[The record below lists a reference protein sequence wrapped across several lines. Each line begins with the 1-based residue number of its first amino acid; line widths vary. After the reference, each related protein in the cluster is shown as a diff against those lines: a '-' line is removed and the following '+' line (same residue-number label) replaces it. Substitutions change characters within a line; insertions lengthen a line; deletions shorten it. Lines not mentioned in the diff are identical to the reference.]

1 MPVFKTQWKML
12 LAFVASMACILGI
25 DLWAL
30 RQNTLREQQGHLVNL
45 GRITAD
51 MIERQLM
58 TSDALIDTAIKTV
71 FSAHGTRRINL
82 PASVELE
89 RMARVSPGTDILLMT
104 DAQGRVVAS
113 SRRELL
119 GLDVGHRY
127 YFHQARDATSE
138 QSRILSLPFQ
148 TVLGTYTFTLSRK
161 LLTAQGEFAGVMM
174 ATIDAPFISR
184 LLNGTLYAPDMWV
197 ALGHTAGINIMTA
210 PEQPELSGKKI
221 DVPGSFFSRH
231 RDSRQQES
239 ILEGKVALTGEERT
253 MVLRTIQPAA
263 LQLDAGLVVGTG
275 RLTDAIYA
283 EWRMQALLSM
293 GMLALATLMAC
304 VALSLYQRR
313 IRRSWETI
321 EMQRALIETATDGI
335 HVLDMSGRLVEA
347 NPAFLDST
355 GLKPDDIGTVMADRF
370 DAHLSL
376 TQIQCN
382 IADIR
387 KSGAHR
393 LVETQHRHA
402 SGLIFPVEISC
413 RYFELNGRPLLFA
426 ASRDI
431 TERHRA
437 EEALRKL
444 SQAVEQSPESIM
456 ITDASGAIEYVNHAF
471 LLSSGYSW
479 EELNGNNPR
488 LLASGQT
495 PRETYEALW
504 QALQDGK
511 AWEGEF
517 INRRKNGEIY
527 IESEIIS
534 PIRQNDG
541 TITHYLAIKQDVTL
555 QRQQE
560 MELAQYRNRLEDI
573 VSQRTAAL
581 QAANEALQ
589 QAHQAADQAARAKA
603 AFLANMSHEIR
614 TPMNGITGMLH
625 LMRRG
630 TLQPE
635 QHEQLGKIEQSA
647 NYLLRIINDVLD
659 LSKIDAGKLVLES
672 IPVNLGQLP
681 ENILSLMGEHA
692 RAKGIT
698 LRVEHDP
705 LPDNLLGDPTRLTQ
719 ALLNYV
725 SNAIKFTE
733 RGEICLRIRVS
744 ALSEAQAHLRFE
756 VSDTGVGID
765 ADTLSRLF
773 HAFEQAD
780 LSTTRKHGGT
790 GLGLAITRH
799 LAELMDG
806 ESGAESTPGQ
816 GSTFWFT
823 ARLARQTQAAATAEA
838 VAPAEIEA
846 RLQAGYAG
854 TPILLV
860 EDEPINREIS
870 CALLEDVG
878 LSVDVAGDGAEAL
891 ERVATQRY
899 AAILM
904 DMQMPVMDGLEAT
917 RQIRLRPDGNM
928 PIIAMTANAFAED
941 RQHCLD
947 AGMNDF
953 VAKPVVPDHLFATL
967 LRWLAQPPATPPQS
981 PQSPQPPQ
989 A

>member
-71 FSAHGTRRINL
+71 FSIHGTRRINL

-161 LLTAQGEFAGVMM
+161 LLSAQGEFAGVMM

-335 HVLDMSGRLVEA
+335 HVLDMSGRLIDA
-347 NPAFLDST
+347 NPAFLQST
-355 GLKPDDIGTVMADRF
+355 GLTPNDLGKVMADCF
-370 DAHLSL
+370 DHGQPLS
-376 TQIQCN
+376 QIVQN
-382 IADIR
+382 IQDIR
-387 KSGAHR
+387 QSGAHR
-393 LVETQHRHA
+393 LIETQHRHTA
-402 SGLIFPVEISC
+402 GHLFPVEISC

-471 LLSSGYSW
+471 LQSSGYSW

-692 RAKGIT
+692 RVKGIT

-733 RGEICLRIRVS
+733 RGEVCLRIRVS

-967 LRWLAQPPATPPQS
+967 LRWLAHPPATPPQS